1 MTNPVSNA
9 QLAQLVND
17 SLAKWNAREAEH
29 YAWVSGSATGGPNN
43 DGRFPLS
50 NGSGGSSLID
60 SPAKLASLLNGPAA
74 TAVSA
79 RDLALTY
86 RDAAQASAAS
96 AASDRGLANN
106 HRLAAQDHKDLAKQY
121 RDDTAAHMA
130 TVEVWKNQVSTNTTA
145 VAANTA
151 LTLGYRDEALAHRNA
166 AQTARTAAE
175 AAAALAAT
183 FNPTDYYTKTAADA
197 RYLQLTNFTWANLSG
212 KPTTFAPSAHSHVIA
227 DVTGLQ
233 TALDAKLNL
242 TGGTLTGNLTM
253 NAGTTNTLTL
263 GALAVANEPRVRLAN
278 TQWTTGIDFVASSA
292 TKGYGFFNRD
302 RNAWDLQIDGVTT
315 NISLAGAL
323 TTGAGVNAG
332 GNIRT
337 NAGSGGTLTLFET
350 DATRTNRLIAGADA
364 SGSYFNATFGTG
376 GSAVLRFQNAN
387 VEAMRIDAAGN
398 VGVGTVSPTAKFHI
412 ASNDVNLMLSDTDG
426 VSRRASVQFQTAGG
440 NWSIENNNDLVLKN
454 GAPGDAITA
463 GSFLWLGRSADPLRM
478 GTNGLERLRIDPSGN
493 VGIGR
498 TDPGARLDIT
508 SGAALAA
515 RISGP
520 ANVYQDIT
528 DGTGTLRL
536 QLLSNSPFL
545 TSIGAYP
552 FMIGTNNTERM
563 RVTTAG
569 DVGIGTTSPGAKLE
583 LSGTTEQNLRITSLI
598 DGFAATPRGS
608 SISFRSGSTP
618 LETARISSFNRFAN
632 FNGGN
637 LEFATLDTANVLQT
651 RAVIDSSG
659 QFGIGVTPMATG
671 ANGALLQIGNPTT
684 SPGSGLTIGSTT
696 TADIQFSDATSGV
709 GQYAGLIRYS
719 HTNDIMALWTASNER
734 MRITATGDVGIGT
747 STPANYTG
755 FTTLDLNS
763 ATNGGLL
770 NISKGGNL
778 VGYIH
783 GSSGLLMLANA
794 TNISLSAT
802 GLNTIQFLTNSAERM
817 RVTGGGD
824 VGVGT
829 SAPGGKLEV
838 YQTAASPT
846 LRLFTNFV
854 GGNAVDLNPFITGV
868 SNGGYSVSL
877 AGTVRYVI
885 DTSGNFGINTT
896 APTQRLDVN
905 GSALI
910 RGGDLFIRENPS
922 GAGTGWRLHHN
933 GANAFTDFDGDLN
946 FRSGDGSVSL
956 ATLTAAGFLAAADLR
971 GASTV
976 SAGLSGATGRV
987 SLVSGSATQPGY
999 IQWNTTDGVRRGY
1012 MGWSSGTNI
1021 VYQAENGW
1029 GLQINSVITTSSNIT
1044 TDGIMVAKGGEITA
1058 QHNGTANT
1066 TVGIVQP
1073 GVDAMIQLGRVGT
1086 TPGALQINNTAN
1098 TSYIYSAGGVLR
1110 IGGAGNV
1117 ITLNNGGAS
1126 FTGTVDFG
1134 ATVNLNSVVN
1144 IPGGNLRVRSGGGD
1158 SAMGAYV
1165 GFRNSSDVERGWVG
1179 YGDGT
1184 SRMRVNNSIGDI
1196 LVSANN
1202 NLELNGSIVRR
1213 FNAGAMIHH
1222 ASSTF
1227 TSGAITVSTAT
1238 PTGGADGDI
1247 WIRTAT

>member
-197 RYLQLTNFTWANLSG
+197 RYLQLNNFTWANLSG

-242 TGGTLTGNLTM
+242 TGGTLTGGLAVGKLTVAADTPFYTGANI
-253 NAGTTNTLTL
+253 NAGANSL
-263 GALAVANEPRVRLAN
+263 GI
-278 TQWTTGIDFVASSA
+278 G
-292 TKGYGFFNRD
+292 
-302 RNAWDLQIDGVTT
+302 
-315 NISLAGAL
+315 
-323 TTGAGVNAG
+323 TTGASTLGLF
-332 GNIRT
+332 T
-337 NAGSGGTLTLFET
+337 NNLERMRLTSTGDLLVGTTTALSGTRVVVSGGIH
-350 DATRTNRLIAGADA
+350 AQAIAANGTPDSYAD
-364 SGSYFNATFGTG
+364 G
-376 GSAVLRFQNAN
+376 G
-387 VEAMRIDAAGN
+387 G
-398 VGVGTVSPTAKFHI
+398 
-412 ASNDVNLMLSDTDG
+412 LMLSYAG
-426 VSRRASVQFQTAGG
+426 GIGSVRAYANTSGTGSVVINFLTAG
-440 NWSIENNNDLVLKN
+440 
-454 GAPGDAITA
+454 
-463 GSFLWLGRSADPLRM
+463 
-478 GTNGLERLRIDPSGN
+478 
-493 VGIGR
+493 
-498 TDPGARLDIT
+498 
-508 SGAALAA
+508 
-515 RISGP
+515 
-520 ANVYQDIT
+520 
-528 DGTGTLRL
+528 
-536 QLLSNSPFL
+536 
-545 TSIGAYP
+545 
-552 FMIGTNNTERM
+552 TERM
-563 RVTTAG
+563 RINGVG

-696 TADIQFSDATSGV
+696 SADIQFSDATSGV

-734 MRITATGDVGIGT
+734 MRITATGDVGIGTTAPAGYGKLAVIGNIASSADGATVLTMRATGGTTSLGSYNATGSILAFQTNLSGSGEVERMRIAATGDVGIGT

-1044 TDGIMVAKGGEITA
+1044 ADGVMVAKGGEITA

-1073 GVDAMIQLGRVGT
+1073 GVDAMIQLGRVGS
-1086 TPGALQINNTAN
+1086 TPGTLQVNNTAN

-1126 FTGTVDFG
+1126 FTSTVDFG